1 MIQQEK
7 NYITP
12 KGLAKLQ
19 AELDHLVR
27 VERPEMV
34 KVVSWAASLGD
45 RSENADYKYGKK
57 RLREIDSRT
66 KFLLDRINAAVVVDP
81 VKLKSNKAQFGAT
94 VMVEDDEGRPRR
106 FSIVGVDESDAAE
119 GLVSW
124 KSPVGTAL
132 LGKEV
137 GDEVIVRTPAKKVS
151 YTITDIKYIEI
162 KTGD

>member
-12 KGLAKLQ
+12 KGLVKLQ
-19 AELDHLVR
+19 EELNHLLK
-27 VERPEMV
+27 VERPEVV
-34 KVVSWAASLGD
+34 KIVSWAASLGD

-66 KFLLDRINAAVVVDP
+66 KFLLDRINAAVVVEP
-81 VKLKSNKAQFGAT
+81 ARLKSAKVQFGAT
-94 VMVEDDEGRPRR
+94 VMVEDDAGKLKC

-137 GDEVIVRTPAKKVS
+137 GDEVVVKTPAKKIN
-151 YTITDIKYIEI
+151 YTITDIKYIDI
-162 KTGD
+162 KVGD